1 MSIKFLFTF
10 SLCFLLAIS
19 SQAEW
24 QVKKVPKKLSDKTLW
39 QLHFTQGKR
48 RLVYTPQKGSERV
61 LNIEE
66 KTVSGRKYFIT
77 GWSYGGRSMQF
88 RVFDPSIK
96 NTPLCEFVSFGESSD
111 LKVNKN
117 TLQALKVPDRLGV
130 ANPKSQKDSWVHCRI
145 LKK

>member
-1 MSIKFLFTF
+1 MSIKIPFTIVLTFLI
-10 SLCFLLAIS
+10 AIS

-48 RLVYTPQKGSERV
+48 RIIYTPRKGSERV

-66 KTVSGRKYFIT
+66 KTINGRKYFVT

-96 NTPLCEFVSFGESSD
+96 NTPLCEFISFGESSE
-111 LKVNKN
+111 LRLNKN

-130 ANPKSQKDSWVHCRI
+130 DNPKSLKDSWVSCRI